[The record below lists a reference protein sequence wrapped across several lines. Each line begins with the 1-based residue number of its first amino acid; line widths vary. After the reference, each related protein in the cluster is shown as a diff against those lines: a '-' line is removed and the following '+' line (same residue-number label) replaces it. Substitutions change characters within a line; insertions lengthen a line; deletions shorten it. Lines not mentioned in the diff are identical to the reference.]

1 MKKHKRL
8 AFKSEW
14 SIGYLTHLGRIDVT
28 SSLNLDEGARSRTR
42 LFTKG
47 LWESKFSRYEYTIRA
62 ALRVRLRRALSGEE
76 ND

>member
-8 AFKSEW
+8 ALLESEW
-14 SIGYLTHLGRIDVT
+14 PLGALTHLGHIDVT
-28 SSLNLDEGARSRTR
+28 SLLNLDEGALPRTR
-42 LFTKG
+42 LFAKG

-76 ND
+76 